1 MELADLVIPLG
12 EFLPDQNIIG
22 GGLSVAQNVLPI
34 VGGYGPLKSFYSIS
48 DALANTFAGGGSFV
62 ASDGN
67 SYLLVGTDDGL
78 EKYSGGTW
86 TNLVTGMTVTGH
98 WRFTQFGDYVVG
110 VNGSVT
116 KVTALAG
123 GSGTTTT
130 LASAPAGVCVA
141 TVGDYVVIG
150 QDAGDLT
157 CIYTSGTNDHTDW
170 DIVSGTATYQPMLE
184 GGEVMGLAGGEY
196 GVILQRQRLVRMSV
210 TGDATAPFTYDP
222 ITDNV
227 GCASK
232 GSVCQAGRTVYF
244 LSDRGFMALDD
255 GQALRPIGSE
265 RVDRTFQNR
274 ILATDYERIFSAVD
288 PQRKLVYWMV
298 PGAPSYVLIYNF
310 ALDKWSE
317 AEFTADGLFPGFT
330 SSTGLDTLAATY
342 TNIDTMTISLDD
354 PRWRGGAPA
363 MYLVQSGELGTFDG
377 DNLAATMEGSFSEY
391 VPGRVTRFRA
401 IRPISDSTSL
411 GISLDC
417 RARVS
422 DSANVKVASDLRA
435 SGIMPIRASGRFIKF
450 KWTDSGSWSFAQG
463 FIPEVEAGGE
473 R

>member
-22 GGLSVAQNVLPI
+22 GGLSVARNVLPI
-34 VGGYGPLKSFYSIS
+34 VGGYGPLKSFHSIS
-48 DALANTFAGGGSFV
+48 DALTNTFAGGGSFV

-67 SYLLVGTDDGL
+67 SYLLVGTADGL

-110 VNGSVT
+110 VNGAVT

-123 GSGTTTT
+123 GTGTTTT
-130 LASAPAGVCVA
+130 LTGAPAGVCVA
-141 TVGDYVVIG
+141 TVGNYVVIG
-150 QDAGDLT
+150 QDSNDLT
-157 CIYTSGTNDHTDW
+157 GIFTSGTNDHTDW
-170 DIVSGTATYQPMLE
+170 DIVSGTATYQPMLD

-255 GQALRPIGSE
+255 GQALRPIGSV
-265 RVDRTFQNR
+265 RVDRTFQSR
-274 ILATDYERIFSAVD
+274 IPATDYERIFSAVD
-288 PQRKLVYWMV
+288 PQRKLVYWMA

-330 SSTGLDTLAATY
+330 SSTGIDDLAVTY
-342 TNIDTMTISLDD
+342 TDIDAMTISLDD

-363 MYLVQSGELGTFDG
+363 MYLVQTGELGTFDG
-377 DNLAATMEGSFSEY
+377 AALPCTFEGSFAEY
-391 VPGRVTRFRA
+391 TPGRVSRFRS
-401 IRPISDSTSL
+401 IRPITDSQTM
-411 GISLDC
+411 GVTLDC
-417 RARVS
+417 RARLG
-422 DSANVKVASDLRA
+422 DAANVTTASSLRT
-435 SGIMPIRASGRFIKF
+435 SGIMPIRCSGRYTRF
-450 KWTDSGSWSFAQG
+450 KWTDTGTWLFAQG
-463 FIPEVEAGGE
+463 MELEVEAGGE